1 MCGLAPAYSTKIST
15 LPPHVSHTS
24 GQITHHIGADIHAER
39 DTLMD
44 DLKSAGWLTAL
55 YDVTGVGPTVN
66 GRNGGGDRYFTD
78 GELTVGVLAPE
89 GSAGT
94 DSVTVLPSPTPVVIK
109 NQLWSWL
116 RPLLGDGRAASAPG
130 ERR

>member
-1 MCGLAPAYSTKIST
+1 MWMSL
-15 LPPHVSHTS
+15 
-24 GQITHHIGADIHAER
+24 
-39 DTLMD
+39 
-44 DLKSAGWLTAL
+44 SAHQGGVVRAA
-55 YDVTGVGPTVN
+55 GVGYSRRCSDRTVAP
-66 GRNGGGDRYFTD
+66 GAVLSGHVYFTD

-94 DSVTVLPSPTPVVIK
+94 HAVTALPSPTPVVIK

>member
-24 GQITHHIGADIHAER
+24 GQITHHIGADIDAER

-78 GELTVGVLAPE
+78 GELTVGVL
-89 GSAGT
+89 GT
-94 DSVTVLPSPTPVVIK
+94 GGVRRDGP
-109 NQLWSWL
+109 
-116 RPLLGDGRAASAPG
+116 GDHAAEPDTGDA
-130 ERR
+130 R

>member
-1 MCGLAPAYSTKIST
+1 MAAQPATVSARATSQARVSIHGSPGARR
-15 LPPHVSHTS
+15 PPA
-24 GQITHHIGADIHAER
+24 GA
-39 DTLMD
+39 
-44 DLKSAGWLTAL
+44 
-55 YDVTGVGPTVN
+55 GPTVN

-89 GSAGT
+89 GSAKT
-94 DSVTVLPSPTPVVIK
+94 DSVTVLQSPTPVVIK

-116 RPLLGDGRAASAPG
+116 RPLLGDGRAAPAPG